1 MGQNA
6 HSGGW
11 GKTGVGKDADVTAS
25 ASGLDRYL
33 HSPHVHLPGPQ
44 DLSNLVLPSEGR
56 SPTQCSCPEEQSG
69 EIKRAMSGGVEETI
83 GDKERN
89 TYKECLEASTELGN

>member
-1 MGQNA
+1 MRGGYTEVDVYHNSLNSYLSILQYVNCTFNSKETN
-6 HSGGW
+6 SGSS
-11 GKTGVGKDADVTAS
+11 KLIV
-25 ASGLDRYL
+25 
-33 HSPHVHLPGPQ
+33 
-44 DLSNLVLPSEGR
+44 
-56 SPTQCSCPEEQSG
+56 QCSCPEEQSG